1 MLIAVH
7 CEDENIIQENIEKAK
22 ENGQSIWLDSIS
34 RQMLNSGELQKF
46 VELGVTGVTSNPSIF
61 DSALA
66 ESDTY
71 DESLIEYA
79 KDGASREIIFERLAV
94 EDIRDAADVLRP
106 VYNRNHNKDGYVSIE
121 VSPVLAH
128 DTEGTIIEARR
139 LWTAINRPNVMIK
152 VPGTPSGIP
161 AIKTLISEGINVN
174 VTLLFSIDAYTAAA
188 QAYIEGLTQFA
199 QSGKGMPSTVA
210 SVASF
215 FVSRVDTSVDN
226 ALPQGHELK
235 GKIGTANAKLAYA
248 RFNELFDRNLGGGG
262 SFFPLHT
269 TGAQVQRPLWASTGV
284 KNPAYPDTMY
294 IDELMGPDTVNTMP
308 EATMTAFE
316 DHGNP
321 GSNLTIGH
329 DKARSEMKALAEA
342 GVSIDSITDE
352 LLIAGV
358 KAFADSYESLLNRI
372 DEKLQVIG

>member
-1 MLIAVH
+1 MLRRV
-7 CEDENIIQENIEKAK
+7 
-22 ENGQSIWLDSIS
+22 
-34 RQMLNSGELQKF
+34 
-46 VELGVTGVTSNPSIF
+46 
-61 DSALA
+61 
-66 ESDTY
+66 Y
-71 DESLIEYA
+71 D
-79 KDGASREIIFERLAV
+79 
-94 EDIRDAADVLRP
+94 
-106 VYNRNHNKDGYVSIE
+106 RNHNKDGYVSIE
-121 VSPVLAH
+121 VSPVLAN
-128 DTEGTIIEARR
+128 DTEGTITEARR
-139 LWTAINRPNVMIK
+139 LWAAINRPNVMIK
-152 VPGTPSGIP
+152 VPGTRSGIP

-199 QSGKGMPSTVA
+199 QSGKGVPSTVA

-215 FVSRVDTSVDN
+215 FVSRVDTAVDN
-226 ALPQGHELK
+226 ALPQEHELK

-248 RFNELFDRNLGGGG
+248 RFSELFDRNLGGGG

-294 IDELMGPDTVNTMP
+294 IDELMGPDTVNTIP

-329 DKARSEMKALAEA
+329 DEARSQMKALAEA

>member
-1 MLIAVH
+1 
-7 CEDENIIQENIEKAK
+7 
-22 ENGQSIWLDSIS
+22 
-34 RQMLNSGELQKF
+34 
-46 VELGVTGVTSNPSIF
+46 
-61 DSALA
+61 
-66 ESDTY
+66 
-71 DESLIEYA
+71 
-79 KDGASREIIFERLAV
+79 
-94 EDIRDAADVLRP
+94 
-106 VYNRNHNKDGYVSIE
+106 
-121 VSPVLAH
+121 
-128 DTEGTIIEARR
+128 
-139 LWTAINRPNVMIK
+139 MIK

-199 QSGKGMPSTVA
+199 QSGKGVPSTVA

-215 FVSRVDTSVDN
+215 FVSRVDTAVDN
-226 ALPQGHELK
+226 ALPQEHELK

-294 IDELMGPDTVNTMP
+294 VDELMGPDTVNTMP

-321 GSNLTIGH
+321 GSKLTIGH
-329 DKARSEMKALAEA
+329 DNAQSEMKALAEA

-372 DEKLQVIG
+372 DEKLQAIG

>member
-1 MLIAVH
+1 MN
-7 CEDENIIQENIEKAK
+7 NIQKAR

-34 RQMLNSGELQKF
+34 RQMLISGELQKF
-46 VELGVTGVTSNPSIF
+46 IDIGVTGVTSNPSIF
-61 DSALA
+61 DKALA

-71 DESLIEYA
+71 DKSLIEYA
-79 KDGASREIIFERLAV
+79 KDGANRETIFERLAV
-94 EDIRDAADVLRP
+94 EDIRDAADVFKP
-106 VYNRNHNKDGYVSIE
+106 TYDRNHNQDGYVSIE

-128 DTEGTIIEARR
+128 NTEGTIIEARR
-139 LWTAINRPNVMIK
+139 LWAAINRPNIMIK
-152 VPGTPSGIP
+152 VPGTPAGIP

-188 QAYIEGLTQFA
+188 HAYIEGLTQFA

-226 ALPQGHELK
+226 ALSQEHELQ
-235 GKIGTANAKLAYA
+235 GKIGTANAKLAYGK
-248 RFNELFDRNLGGGG
+248 FNEIFDRNLGGRG

-284 KNPAYPDTMY
+284 KNPLYPDTMY
-294 IDELMGPDTVNTMP
+294 IDELMGPDTVNTIP

-321 GSNLTIGH
+321 GSNLTIGY

-342 GVSIDSITDE
+342 GVSIDSITHD

-358 KAFADSYESLLNRI
+358 KTFADSYESLLNRI
-372 DEKLQVIG
+372 DKKLQVLR